1 MTVGELLRIV
11 SRRWYVLVAGM
22 ILTICCSSSLVAV
35 ERTYWVE
42 IQLVFIQPGG
52 ASVSKVSDHIVP
64 SLINFA
70 GIVQRRVTETG
81 SPAELPSS
89 GATLYGSGIR
99 EGYSITL
106 PNSGTQW
113 AASYTRPIL
122 VVQAVGHSPAAARE
136 TLDHVI
142 TEVDGAAGELQDA
155 QGVPPESHVFIDR
168 SPAVPAV
175 IDVGGTGIGRIK
187 GLAALAGVGLAL
199 TASVA
204 IGFDRMARNRTLSAA
219 GRKQQ

>member
-1 MTVGELLRIV
+1 MTAGELLRIV
-11 SRRWYVLVAGM
+11 WRRWYVVVMGL
-22 ILTICCSSSLVAV
+22 ILTIWASSSLAAV

-52 ASVSKVSDHIVP
+52 ASVANVSDHIIP
-64 SLINFA
+64 SLVNFA

-81 SPAELPSS
+81 SAVELPSS

-113 AASYTRPIL
+113 AASYTRPVL
-122 VVQAVGHSPAAARE
+122 VVQAVGHSPEAARE
-136 TLDHVI
+136 TLDRAL
-142 TEVDGAAGELQDA
+142 TAVDVAAGELQNA
-155 QGVPPESHVFIDR
+155 EGVPPESHVFIDR
-168 SPAVPAV
+168 SPATPAV
-175 IDVGGTGIGRIK
+175 IDVGGTAIGRMK

-199 TASVA
+199 TASSAV
-204 IGFDRMARNRTLSAA
+204 GLDRMVRNRKLTLTA
-219 GRKQQ
+219 RKQR